1 MKYEKFKI
9 INLIKDLIINIE
21 KNLVNF
27 PKKEIELKHQLR
39 NDAYQLL
46 LIMYEANVT
55 KNQERRAELQEKSIA
70 YVKHIDFLINL
81 CYDKKIINEKK
92 YLKFG
97 DSLDTIIRYIMG
109 WMNVKQ
115 RESQS

>member
-70 YVKHIDFLINL
+70 YVKHIDFLI
-81 CYDKKIINEKK
+81 YAMIKKLLMKK
-92 YLKFG
+92 N
-97 DSLDTIIRYIMG
+97 I
-109 WMNVKQ
+109 
-115 RESQS
+115 